1 MIPNKTEE
9 QILYQYFKYYDIDDT
24 GFTNLQNFIKT
35 NEKLG
40 VSLQKI
46 SDFEKIFNY
55 FDRSKKGIINYKDF
69 IKEIFSIKNFNENP
83 NIHFEKKDFVLFLN
97 NHLLEKGGNLQL
109 INFIKALQII
119 DYNDSM
125 RMSIDDFLKVLNESH
140 LDLNSKEIQYLYQ
153 EYEYF
158 SNGVVYYKKMIDK
171 LFDKF
176 YNKKRDIFAENLYE
190 NLTNDEHDK
199 ISLNDIRE
207 IYRNN
212 SNNYSRNEFFMRFID
227 EYKFITRGSIDKPMS
242 LSDIKKFIKCIGY
255 GIESDN
261 ELRSLLFELN
271 QKKNYNTYENKNNN
285 YNFNNNNNYYY
296 NNNYQYSYINN
307 NENYNKNKIDKMI
320 FKLKQNLIKY
330 GRKTFFNFIK
340 HFKYYDN
347 NTKIISKYDFVK
359 VLKDFNLLIP
369 LIDVENIFQE
379 FSTDEKKLF
388 IDYNYFLKE
397 ISKNTINDIREN
409 EIGKIF
415 NIIINKANEIQKPIT
430 INLLKEFYCPKNNYF
445 INDENQNKIE
455 FEECLDLFHYI
466 YKGFNNDT
474 FTENEFFEFYY
485 FISFLIENDENFN
498 SLLNNEWKFN
508 DENKNNFNFTFGK
521 YNQISKPQIN
531 QPIEENRFYNKNDFT
546 NLDKIQLLNKQL
558 DNYSNNN
565 NNLKNNQINKIV
577 NSYQRKE
584 NKNRTFNNNNDNTIE
599 KIRQKLKARGLRG
612 LLYLHRQFILSCP
625 NINKI
630 SFNQFKNILLGQHI
644 ILNDSEYSEIYYK
657 YYNNN
662 TFLLSLFIREF
673 KKKLN
678 EDKLYYVENAYSILD
693 RNGNEKVPIEY
704 INKCYDAKNHPDVLS
719 GKKNEEEQLLEFIE
733 CFEINFNLLNEENNN
748 NNIVDFEI
756 FANFYEYVAFIYN
769 NTKQFGIIIQSTFH

>member
-9 QILYQYFKYYDIDDT
+9 QILNQYFKYYDIDDT

-285 YNFNNNNNYYY
+285 YNFNNNNNYY

-678 EDKLYYVENAYSILD
+678 EDKLYYVENDYSILD

-756 FANFYEYVAFIYN
+756 FANFYEYITFDYDN
-769 NTKQFGIIIQSTFH
+769 NRNI

>member
-9 QILYQYFKYYDIDDT
+9 QILNQYFKYYDIDDT

-285 YNFNNNNNYYY
+285 YNFNNNNNYY

-347 NTKIISKYDFVK
+347 NTKKISKYDFVK

-662 TFLLSLFIREF
+662 TFLLSSFIREF

-704 INKCYDAKNHPDVLS
+704 IKKCYDAKNHPDVLS

>member
-9 QILYQYFKYYDIDDT
+9 QILNQYFKYYDIDDT

-285 YNFNNNNNYYY
+285 YKF

-347 NTKIISKYDFVK
+347 NTKKISKYDFVK

-474 FTENEFFEFYY
+474 FTKNEFFEFYY

-733 CFEINFNLLNEENNN
+733 CFEINFDLLNEDNNNN

>member
-9 QILYQYFKYYDIDDT
+9 QILNQYFKYYDIDDT

-285 YNFNNNNNYYY
+285 YNFNNNNNYY

-347 NTKIISKYDFVK
+347 NTKKISKYDFVK

-584 NKNRTFNNNNDNTIE
+584 NKNRTFNNINDNTIE